1 MFPAAIEQRK
11 DDILQNHEAT
21 QSLAAFQ
28 KYGSDQPT
36 AAPSAG
42 RVNPPGGGF
51 FSGVLTALTCVA
63 VRLPED
69 IFHKHCHD
77 GGGGRPCRA
86 PFEQWNRTGS
96 ARRLSFRCGSLTA
109 CMETREGAWLPAQ
122 FLSPARGCHF
132 LFGAQEARLKGSGC
146 GWLASCAT

>member
-1 MFPAAIEQRK
+1 MLRGCTATKVGSSGFSPSRNAVEKLFPTAIEQRK

-63 VRLPED
+63 VRLPEN
-69 IFHKHCHD
+69 IFHKHCHTT
-77 GGGGRPCRA
+77 GEGRRLCRT
-86 PFEQWNRTGS
+86 PFEPWS
-96 ARRLSFRCGSLTA
+96 
-109 CMETREGAWLPAQ
+109 
-122 FLSPARGCHF
+122 
-132 LFGAQEARLKGSGC
+132 
-146 GWLASCAT
+146 